1 LFFVENI
8 FFRQTAIA
16 DLRVA
21 FPVSNQIFMN
31 RRCLQL
37 RFMTLQSNIASA
49 QLWVEVTRGRSKIR
63 RFRSFALCYRG
74 SVCVCVCVC
83 VRTRNAYGRM
93 RAHVYPLIKWGS
105 VDK

>member
-49 QLWVEVTRGRSKIR
+49 QL
-63 RFRSFALCYRG
+63 
-74 SVCVCVCVC
+74 
-83 VRTRNAYGRM
+83 
-93 RAHVYPLIKWGS
+93 
-105 VDK
+105 